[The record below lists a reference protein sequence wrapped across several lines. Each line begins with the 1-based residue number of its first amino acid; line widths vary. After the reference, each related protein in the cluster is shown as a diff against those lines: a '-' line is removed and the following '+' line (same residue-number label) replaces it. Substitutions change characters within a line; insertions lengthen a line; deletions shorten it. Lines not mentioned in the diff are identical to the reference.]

1 MRFSEQ
7 IGYKLYDKN
16 GIEINCPKTN
26 VQGLITIA
34 QSISGKTLYTKILSE
49 NECLLFESLSDVAK
63 KKPSREDALFYI
75 YGAHKSCC
83 G

>member
-1 MRFSEQ
+1 M
-7 IGYKLYDKN
+7 
-16 GIEINCPKTN
+16 
-26 VQGLITIA
+26 
-34 QSISGKTLYTKILSE
+34 SGKTLYTKILSE

-75 YGAHKSCC
+75 FGAHKSCC